1 MLASAHL
8 RLSGVLELEPE
19 GVERRRWSSPQGPVL
34 EKASFLKITGRH
46 TGDESR
52 DDRNPCF
59 RKKDTD
65 GLSVEAGQEGESSK
79 EPREA

>member
-8 RLSGVLELEPE
+8 RLSRVPELEPE
-19 GVERRRWSSPQGPVL
+19 GVERQRWSGPQGPVL
-34 EKASFLKITGRH
+34 EKASFLKI

-79 EPREA
+79 DPREA